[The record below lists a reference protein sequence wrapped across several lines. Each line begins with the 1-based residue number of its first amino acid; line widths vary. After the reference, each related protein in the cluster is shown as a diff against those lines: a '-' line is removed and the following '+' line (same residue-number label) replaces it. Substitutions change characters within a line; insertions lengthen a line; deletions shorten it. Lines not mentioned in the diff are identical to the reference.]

1 MKKLKFLISL
11 LMEENPYQRMQAIAG
26 REVARSLGVDLQIL
40 FAKNDALIQSEQLLN
55 AIHSSK
61 HSELDGI
68 VCAPVRTT
76 RTALMQVARSAAA
89 AGIGWAVLNRAVINT
104 FAYNVVTLKLE
115 SPQSNQ
121 PRTAQ
126 RGAFSGRADWNP
138 ERLGWFYRG
147 PELQAS
153 LS

>member
-1 MKKLKFLISL
+1 M
-11 LMEENPYQRMQAIAG
+11 
-26 REVARSLGVDLQIL
+26 
-40 FAKNDALIQSEQLLN
+40 
-55 AIHSSK
+55 
-61 HSELDGI
+61 LDDGPK
-68 VCAPVRTT
+68 AEF
-76 RTALMQVARSAAA
+76 
-89 AGIGWAVLNRAVINT
+89 AVINT

-138 ERLGWFYRG
+138 ERWGWFYRG